1 MIPLNW
7 IVYNITKPEG
17 QKQLRELFL
26 AVKMSINMPPP
37 VKEPITFLGW
47 IEEIFKIPLDFP
59 RQAVEVYRDEY
70 TGSFAFQVRSSKLKT
85 SDDEALISAFVE
97 SPEAFKD
104 LAGVNTTISL
114 EKLYKTPLKTINAI
128 GQKTLNDIA
137 RIDDV
142 SSLARSQAVE
152 ALTRG
157 QTSLN
162 GKPITEYKNR
172 SLQVAKAMG
181 VQIENVFGLVDPIKG
196 SRVKLLDKVPGTVD
210 TYEDRRV
217 IEESENR
224 NIQHKT
230 YTVLSGALTG
240 IASDYEN
247 PSGVLAYRNQALFAY
262 NESITRELGIDLE
275 QVLPTNTARRAKPTG
290 GTKVIL
296 NTNDGSFLTTLNAA
310 GTPTDN
316 NLTKLQIVLSSDAEI
331 EKALSIPAGEFSK
344 MPAEIQDL
352 HKGFLEMEFRKL
364 GLDLTPDPTDPKGKR
379 KTSSIGETSL
389 QSEQRKT
396 RKALEQQF
404 KTEAYRRQINASIE
418 AKILAQKPTLLVNEV
433 TSRNAAVIAGTGP
446 APHMVLGGTPRPWS
460 QNDLLLDGTIA
471 RIDLQ
476 LNQQKD
482 KVMERLRSATKSMD
496 LAHNLY
502 FAATTKNLLEAIE
515 KGSFLNTFL
524 ISSRF
529 AGTLPFISETIWD
542 GKNNPLIGFIDDK
555 ATWLDDHNLSPKYF
569 AGQIGLYS
577 GIAYEAKSK
586 SDLKGLSKNLAIESR
601 INVEWKTKVPGAPAG
616 THVWHQATVK
626 ASEGA
631 GLFGDWGLF
640 DTINRAYGAD
650 GQLIRDSGI
659 SFTDP
664 NALLSNQ
671 AATRNFFDELNQAA
685 TDIQGGVPV
694 LPPNPYE
701 DLAKKLGLDD
711 IDSFNAFQAQYQKYK
726 SGAGGENLLFNSL
739 SGPNGIEANGR
750 WDFLTLIRKEGKENQ
765 FLTNYMGALNWYNRK
780 ANTLQSFFYKQIL
793 FGGYGGNNALLKFGI
808 KASAPI
814 RTFLQ
819 TVGMADEITLAEAIS
834 HWKIVRR
841 ATRLGKLLSNP
852 NVANPRRLQL
862 LGKLAGA
869 NGKILSSTIAALA
882 KSTAG
887 RALLQS
893 AGYLL
898 SGLGGALTGGIG
910 WVVAA
915 FGDVAWAFGK
925 NALKLDFKGAYME
938 SKKLLQAKWEVVKKV
953 VIYPLTCC
961 LGCIVAPI
969 GLIIIVIASQL
980 ANFGLGGGS
989 QADLESKMID
999 VSKTSQVSGN
1009 KINYTITITNIS
1021 GEAAVD
1027 IATINDRLSFTYPCD
1042 QGGSTTSYTGAG
1054 WVSNVTGDFPT
1065 NTPRTV
1071 ATSLSFTY
1079 SVENTIDGTYFN
1091 TIEITAVGESGRSA
1105 ISSVSNNVGRGG
1117 CITCPTGWPFTDYK
1131 GPLAVTQGPH
1141 TTRADSSHGSV
1152 EAVDIAPSG
1161 YIYNV
1166 NNGQKVIA
1174 THRGTVSFNVS
1185 LTGYGNLAIVTSDGG
1200 YSTYYAHLNNFDGSI
1215 RAGDLVE
1222 AGRVLGIMGNIGNS
1236 SGTHLHY
1243 EFRPPAGNPNYECL
1257 AGHKLKLE
1265 SVNGQSYIPKT
1276 IPVACYGSGACNIS
1290 VP

>member
-1 MIPLNW
+1 
-7 IVYNITKPEG
+7 
-17 QKQLRELFL
+17 
-26 AVKMSINMPPP
+26 MPPP

-47 IEEIFKIPLDFP
+47 IEEIFKVPLEFP
-59 RQAVEVYRDEY
+59 KHAVEVYRDEY

-85 SDDEALISAFVE
+85 SEDSALISAFVE

-104 LAGVNTTISL
+104 LAGVNTTVSL
-114 EKLYKTPLKTINAI
+114 EKLYKTPLKTLNAI

-172 SLQVAKAMG
+172 SLRVAKAMG

-196 SRVKLLDKVPGTVD
+196 SRIKLLDKVSGTVD
-210 TYEDRRV
+210 TYEDRKV
-217 IEESENR
+217 IEENENR

-247 PSGVLAYRNQALFAY
+247 PSGVLAYRDQALFAY

-275 QVLPTNTARRAKPTG
+275 KVLPTNTARRAKPTG

-296 NTNDGSFLTTLNAA
+296 NTNEGSFLTTLNGASGA
-310 GTPTDN
+310 N
-316 NLTKLQIVLSSDAEI
+316 NLKKLEAILGDPDKI
-331 EKALSIPAGEFSK
+331 EDALSMTRGALGT

-364 GLDLTPDPTDPKGKR
+364 GLDLTADPTDPKGIR

-396 RKALEQQF
+396 RTALEQQF
-404 KTEAYRRQINASIE
+404 KTEAYRRQINAEIE
-418 AKILAQKPTLLVNEV
+418 KKILAQKAKIITDEV
-433 TSRNAAVIAGTGP
+433 ANRNAAMAAGTGHGP
-446 APHMVLGGTPRPWS
+446 LHLAGGVLVPSARPWTDA
-460 QNDLLLDGTIA
+460 DLTLDGTEL
-471 RIDLQ
+471 RIDIQ
-476 LNQQKD
+476 LNQEKD
-482 KVMERLRSATKSMD
+482 KAIERLRSATKSMD

-529 AGTLPFISETIWD
+529 AGTLPFISESIWD
-542 GKNNPLIGFIDDK
+542 GKNNPIIGFIDDK
-555 ATWLDDHNLSPKYF
+555 ATWLNDHNLSPKYF

-577 GIAYEAKSK
+577 GIAYEAKNK
-586 SDLKGLSKNLAIESR
+586 SDLKGLSKSLAIESR

-631 GLFGDWGLF
+631 GLFGDWGIY

-650 GQLIRDSGI
+650 GQLIRNSGI
-659 SFTDP
+659 PFTDP
-664 NALLSNQ
+664 NSLLSNQ

-685 TDIQGGVPV
+685 NNIQGGVLV

-711 IDSFNAFQAQYQKYK
+711 VDSFNAFQAQYQKYK
-726 SGAGGENLLFNSL
+726 SGTGGENLLFNSL
-739 SGPNGIEANGR
+739 SGPNGIDANGR

-819 TVGMADEITLAEAIS
+819 TVGMTDEVTLAEAIS

-841 ATRLGKLLSNP
+841 ATKLGKILSNP

-862 LGKLAGA
+862 LGKLAGG

-925 NALKLDFKGAYME
+925 NVLKLDFKGAYME
-938 SKKLLQAKWEVVKKV
+938 SKKLLQAKWEVIKKV
-953 VIYPLTCC
+953 IIYPVACGC
-961 LGCIVAPI
+961 GCIIAPI

-980 ANFGLGGGS
+980 ANFGIGGGS

-999 VSKTSQVSGN
+999 VSKASQVSGN
-1009 KINYTITITNIS
+1009 KINYTVTITNIS
-1021 GEAAVD
+1021 GEASVD
-1027 IATINDRLSFTYPCD
+1027 VTSIVDRLSFTYPCD
-1042 QGGSTTSYTGAG
+1042 QGGATTNYTGSG
-1054 WVSNVTGDFPT
+1054 WVSSVTGDFPA
-1065 NTPRTV
+1065 NTPKTV

-1079 SVENTIDGTYFN
+1079 SVDN
-1091 TIEITAVGESGRSA
+1091 TIEGTYLNTIEVAAAGESGKSA
-1105 ISSVSNNVGRGG
+1105 ISSVSNNIGRGG

-1131 GPLAVTQGPH
+1131 GNLAVTQGPH
-1141 TTRADSSHGSV
+1141 TTNPNSSHGRV
-1152 EAVDIAPSG
+1152 EAVDIAPRG
-1161 YIYNV
+1161 YVYNV
-1166 NNGQKVIA
+1166 NDGQKIIA
-1174 THRGTVSFNVS
+1174 THRGTVSFNMS
-1185 LTGYGNLAIVTSDGG
+1185 LTGYGNLAVVTSDGG
-1200 YSTYYAHLNNFDGSI
+1200 YSTYYAHLNSFDGSI
-1215 RAGDLVE
+1215 RSGDLVE

-1236 SGTHLHY
+1236 TGTHLHY
-1243 EFRPPAGNPNYECL
+1243 EFRPPTGNANYECL